1 MTTAVQVQYR
11 RGTASQVAAFIGAQ
25 GELVV
30 DTTNNRVVVQD
41 GATAGGFAAAK
52 LSEAVTNTRTAV
64 SDTNYTAL
72 ATDRTIAYTAITATR
87 TVTLP
92 AAASYPTGT
101 RLLIVDESGSCS
113 ATNAITIAAAGSD
126 TIDGVASAII
136 PVAYGYLALESN
148 GTGKWTVIDVAAFN
162 GAVPIFAPHGSNI
175 QCAVLEDLITCSG
188 ASSVSTKQIP
198 NRAIVL
204 AVSVYVVT
212 AITGATSF
220 NVDATTNAS
229 GGAGTTSGQFGASL
243 GIAAGSNNSG
253 VIGPTAW
260 YAASTIKLTAQGGS
274 FTGGTVRLGI
284 QYIQCGSPTS

>member
-11 RGTASQVAAFIGAQ
+11 RGTASQVASFAGAL

-52 LSEAVTNTRTAV
+52 LSEVVTNTRIAV
-64 SDTNYTAL
+64 SDANYVAL
-72 ATDRTIAYTAITATR
+72 ATDRNVAYTAITAAR

-101 RLLIVDESGSCS
+101 RLLILDESGSCS
-113 ATNAITIAAAGSD
+113 AANSITAAAAGSD
-126 TIDGVASAII
+126 TIDGATSAII

-148 GTGKWTVIDVAAFN
+148 GSNKWTVIDTAAFN
-162 GAVPIFAPHGSNI
+162 GIAPIFAPHGSNI
-175 QCAVLEDLITCSG
+175 QCAVVEDVITCSG

-212 AITGATSF
+212 AISGATSF
-220 NVDATTNAS
+220 NVDATTSAS
-229 GGAGTTSGQFGASL
+229 GGSGTTAGQFGASL
-243 GIAAGSNNSG
+243 GITAGSSNGG

-260 YAASTIKLTAQGGS
+260 YATSTIKLTAQGGS
-274 FTGGTVRLGI
+274 FTGGTVRVAI
-284 QYIQCGSPTS
+284 QYILCGAPTG

>member
-11 RGTASQVAAFIGAQ
+11 RGTASQVAAFTGAQ

-41 GATAGGFAAAK
+41 GATAGGFTAAK
-52 LSEAVTNTRTAV
+52 LAEVVTNTRTAV
-64 SDTNYTAL
+64 SDANYTAL
-72 ATDRTIAYTAITATR
+72 AGDRNIAYTAMTAAR

-101 RLLIVDESGSCS
+101 RLLILDESGACS
-113 ATNAITIAAAGSD
+113 AANAITIAAAGSD
-126 TIDGVASAII
+126 TIGGAASALI

-148 GTGKWTVIDVAAFN
+148 GAGKWTVIDAAAFN
-162 GAVPIFAPHGSNI
+162 GTAPIFAAHGSNI
-175 QCAVLEDLITCSG
+175 QCAVVEDLITCSG
-188 ASSVSTKQIP
+188 ASSVSSKQIP

-204 AVSVYVVT
+204 AISVYVVT

-220 NVDATTNAS
+220 NADATTNAS
-229 GGAGTTSGQFGASL
+229 GGTGTTAGQFGSGL

-274 FTGGTVRLGI
+274 FTGGTVRVAI
-284 QYIQCGSPTS
+284 